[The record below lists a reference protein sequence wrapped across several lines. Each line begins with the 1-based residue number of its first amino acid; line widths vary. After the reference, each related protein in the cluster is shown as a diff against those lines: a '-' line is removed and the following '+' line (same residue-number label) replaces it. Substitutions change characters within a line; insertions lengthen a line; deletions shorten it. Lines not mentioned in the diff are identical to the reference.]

1 MTPIAT
7 PTTAPAIASEKRA
20 LPLLGRP
27 VGRYT
32 SLDGRPRELV
42 ARPGCGGSVL
52 VIDRDAG
59 TLCDRRLVAHLA
71 PDEPAENVAIVC
83 DLYLED
89 SAGRWCRRIEREDL
103 ERVPFLESQLLLEPL
118 ARRQDSNALEREPG
132 SEVIEALGCLYRL
145 MPLPHPGSSVRVLRW
160 ARRLSGDMTASW
172 EPASLR
178 ELVGALESYEPPFT
192 LTATALARYRDD
204 PCVSVTR
211 LRAEFERMCA
221 SPIVLNRGLREAVLQ
236 AVSVQQTSLSEIA
249 YRCGMIKHDRRGRP
263 SGESSWLARRIGL
276 MPEGGERSA
285 TPWVH
290 SEVLALI
297 ARRGLGLSPREVEL

>member
-7 PTTAPAIASEKRA
+7 PTTARAIASEKRA

-27 VGRYT
+27 LGRYT
-32 SLDGRPRELV
+32 SFDGRPREIV
-42 ARPGCGGSVL
+42 ARPGTGGSVL
-52 VIDRDAG
+52 VIDRDAN

-71 PDEPAENVAIVC
+71 ADEPAENVGIVC
-83 DLYLED
+83 ALYLED
-89 SAGRWCRRIEREDL
+89 PAGRWCRRIEREDL
-103 ERVPFLESQLLLEPL
+103 ERVPFLEPRLLGEPF
-118 ARRQDSNALEREPG
+118 AGRPDNSALDREPG
-132 SEVIEALGCLYRL
+132 SEAIEALGCLYRL
-145 MPLPHPGSSVRVLRW
+145 MPLPQPESSVRALRW
-160 ARRLSGDMTASW
+160 SRRLASDTTASW

-178 ELVGALESYEPPFT
+178 ELIGALESYEPSFT

-204 PCVSVTR
+204 PCVSLTR

-221 SPIVLNRGLREAVLQ
+221 SPIVLNRGLREAVLH
-236 AVSVQQTSLSEIA
+236 AVAVQQTSLSEIA